1 MDDLL
6 IKYLL
11 GEATTEEVAQVKRW
25 LEADAANRQR
35 YEQFRAVWAISRR
48 TAEQASARSGSGSGF
63 GSRFG
68 AGSGFG
74 SGSGKEKTGNVK
86 RIGRLR
92 LAAVMIG
99 ILLLAAGG
107 YFLLMTH
114 RPVAASTSVAGTM
127 RPGGLRTTEI
137 PPTVNSSPV
146 PEEGKVPDRDKK
158 FWRGEKLLAASRPG
172 TDTLPDGTVVTLNR
186 GASLTFAGGSVAR
199 GLTVRLQGEGFF
211 SVSHDP
217 ARAFVV
223 QVGRVAIKVLGTS
236 FEVNGN
242 GNDSIELIVETGAV
256 RAADR
261 GAGDRLGDSVIVH
274 AGERLSMTG
283 SKIWKIIPN
292 RDNLYGYY
300 LGRPLVCD
308 SVPLRRLVEVLNRA
322 DDATIV
328 LGRKELGD
336 LPLTTIFR
344 GETPERILDIVALT
358 FDLSVVRQGSEI
370 ILQ

>member
-11 GEATTEEVAQVKRW
+11 GEATTEEAAQVERW
-25 LEADAANRQR
+25 LGADAANRR
-35 YEQFRAVWAISRR
+35 RFEQYRTLWAISRR
-48 TAEQASARSGSGSGF
+48 TAEQASARLGSGVKPGSGSKRGL
-63 GSRFG
+63 GHEGMGR
-68 AGSGFG
+68 A
-74 SGSGKEKTGNVK
+74 K

-107 YFLLMTH
+107 YFILMTR
-114 RPVAASTSVAGTM
+114 RPVAATPTSVAGTI
-127 RPGGLRTTEI
+127 RPGGLGSTEI
-137 PPTVNSSPV
+137 PPTVRSLPM
-146 PEEGKVPDRDKK
+146 PEEGRMPDREKK
-158 FWRGEKLLAASRPG
+158 FWRGEKLLAGSRPR

-186 GASLTFAGGSVAR
+186 GASLTFAGGSVAM

-211 SVSHDP
+211 MVRHDP

-223 QVGRVAIKVLGTS
+223 QVGEVAIKVLGTS

-256 RAADR
+256 LATGR
-261 GAGDRLGDSVIVH
+261 GAGGRLGDSMIVH
-274 AGERLSMTG
+274 PGERLSMTG
-283 SKIWKIIPN
+283 SKGWKIGPN
-292 RDNLYGYY
+292 QDNLYGYY

-308 SVPLRRLVEVLNRA
+308 SVPLRRLVEVLNRT
-322 DDATIV
+322 DDSSIV
-328 LGRKELGD
+328 LRRKELGD
-336 LPLTTIFR
+336 LPLTTVFR
-344 GETPERILDIVALT
+344 RETSERILEVVALT
-358 FDLSVVRQGSEI
+358 FNLSVVRQGSEI